1 MENRYV
7 EDFKKGD
14 IFDLGKQTF
23 SEEEIVDF
31 AKKYD
36 PFPFHI
42 DKNAAEKTVFSGIIS
57 SGWLTALV
65 WLGMMHKSFLSYD
78 TTMGSPGH
86 EEMIWP
92 KPVRPGDSVSGRL
105 EILESRKSKSKP
117 GLGFV
122 RYEAKL
128 INQNNDIVFVTKS
141 TLMIKSQT

>member
-1 MENRYV
+1 MESRYV

-14 IFDLGKQTF
+14 IFDLGMHTF
-23 SEEEIVDF
+23 SEEEIIDF

-42 DKNAAEKTVFSGIIS
+42 DRNAAEKSVFSGIIS

-92 KPVRPGDSVSGRL
+92 KPVRPGDSVSGQL

-128 INQNNDIVFVTKS
+128 INQNNEIVFVTKS
-141 TLMIKSQT
+141 TLMIKAQT

>member
-1 MENRYV
+1 MENRFV

-14 IFDLGKQTF
+14 IFDLGEHTF

-92 KPVRPGDSVSGRL
+92 KPVRPGDSVSGQL

-128 INQNNDIVFVTKS
+128 INQNNEIVFLTKS
-141 TLMIKSQT
+141 TLMIKAQT

>member
-14 IFDLGKQTF
+14 IFDLGKHKF

-128 INQNNDIVFVTKS
+128 INQNNEIVFVTKS
-141 TLMIKSQT
+141 TLMIKAQT

>member
-14 IFDLGKQTF
+14 NFNLGKHTF

-92 KPVRPGDSVSGRL
+92 KPVRPGDSVSGQL

-128 INQNNDIVFVTKS
+128 INQNNEIVFVTKS

>member
-14 IFDLGKQTF
+14 IFDLGEHTF

-42 DKNAAEKTVFSGIIS
+42 DKNAAEKTVFLGIIS

-128 INQNNDIVFVTKS
+128 INQNNEIVFLTKS
-141 TLMIKSQT
+141 TLMIKAQT